1 MKRVVSFISN
11 YNNLLLLLGIALLFR
26 LVLIPSPGFEAD
38 ISFWKSWGLAVRDY
52 GIVKGLPLTNFNYPT
67 PFAYV
72 LALMSIVY
80 SLFKDPHN
88 FNEFWNNSNLLFLA
102 IAKSLPIAADF
113 GIFAVFVWLGKNAKR
128 IGFPLL
134 PPVVYT
140 LFGLI
145 YLFNPLSFFDGAL
158 WGQVDS
164 VGVFLFLIANCL
176 VFTKKPFLAGVVYMV
191 AMMTKLQNMIY
202 GPVFFLFI
210 WQYLGFDG
218 CMQAIGGSVLT
229 FVGLNVE
236 HIQARSMARVAGDLT
251 GNYDYFP
258 WMSLN
263 AYNVWWIASGAQGMK
278 ISDKIM
284 AIGITNAKTV
294 GLYLFS
300 STYLLSMLTMLKGKL
315 TDARDLTFRYLS
327 GLIIAASAFFLFQTE
342 SHDRYA
348 FPICVFLLVWAPF
361 FFSIVDGK
369 NLADIIKTKIF
380 KYFLLS
386 YATFC
391 VIFFYNIHNALLQNY
406 PNNGIP
412 LLSGL
417 NIPILTITAS
427 FTQIGLFFA
436 FLFVLRRHIT
446 PVLFAVW
453 IGVFVVLLTVS
464 NSALILKKPVYIT
477 KLTPVTSTAGYGQR
491 MVNMPVDAYFGFPKW
506 GFLSVQYAFYRHGLG
521 THAPSREVFDI
532 NKQFRTLSTDMG
544 IDTDAGAQG
553 SVQFVVYGDGKLLF
567 SSPIKKRYDFPSHAD
582 IDVTGVKTLELI
594 INDAGNGN
602 FDDHADWLNTQLI
615 P

>member
-1 MKRVVSFISN
+1 
-11 YNNLLLLLGIALLFR
+11 
-26 LVLIPSPGFEAD
+26 
-38 ISFWKSWGLAVRDY
+38 
-52 GIVKGLPLTNFNYPT
+52 
-67 PFAYV
+67 
-72 LALMSIVY
+72 
-80 SLFKDPHN
+80 
-88 FNEFWNNSNLLFLA
+88 
-102 IAKSLPIAADF
+102 
-113 GIFAVFVWLGKNAKR
+113 
-128 IGFPLL
+128 
-134 PPVVYT
+134 
-140 LFGLI
+140 
-145 YLFNPLSFFDGAL
+145 
-158 WGQVDS
+158 
-164 VGVFLFLIANCL
+164 
-176 VFTKKPFLAGVVYMV
+176 
-191 AMMTKLQNMIY
+191 
-202 GPVFFLFI
+202 
-210 WQYLGFDG
+210 
-218 CMQAIGGSVLT
+218 
-229 FVGLNVE
+229 
-236 HIQARSMARVAGDLT
+236 
-251 GNYDYFP
+251 
-258 WMSLN
+258 
-263 AYNVWWIASGAQGMK
+263 
-278 ISDKIM
+278 
-284 AIGITNAKTV
+284 
-294 GLYLFS
+294 
-300 STYLLSMLTMLKGKL
+300 
-315 TDARDLTFRYLS
+315 
-327 GLIIAASAFFLFQTE
+327 
-342 SHDRYA
+342 
-348 FPICVFLLVWAPF
+348 
-361 FFSIVDGK
+361 
-369 NLADIIKTKIF
+369 
-380 KYFLLS
+380 
-386 YATFC
+386 
-391 VIFFYNIHNALLQNY
+391 
-406 PNNGIP
+406 